1 MKIIICGAGL
11 SGRAIAEKL
20 SQIGNEVTIIDSS
33 KNLIEKLGSE
43 LDIRGIVG
51 HGAHPDI
58 LGEAGA
64 SDAEMLIAVTPSDEI
79 NMMACQV
86 AHSLFEVPKRIAR
99 VRDKSYLNPS
109 YQDLFISSNLPVN
122 IIISPEKE
130 VANSVFR
137 RFELPGTF
145 ENVPFGDNKL
155 RFLGV
160 KVDADCP
167 IKNTDI
173 GSLTDL
179 FPDLNTVIVGLNRDG
194 VIITPKTNEKL
205 IENDLAYLICP
216 SDYAARTLSIFGN
229 QIEIARRIVLV
240 GGGSIGKEV
249 GKLIENNTENIS
261 LRIIDLDKKNADDL
275 SDKFDKSFVI
285 LGSGMDKDIL
295 NEAEISSAD
304 ILISLTNSDE
314 TNFISAAFA
323 KSDGCQ
329 RVIALLNNK
338 DFQGL
343 IRSVDIGDFI
353 DPKAITVSSILRHV
367 RRGRIRNIYTLSD
380 GSAEVIEGE
389 VSSSSELVGPTI
401 EDLHLADGLRIGG
414 ILRNNEII
422 MPRGDT
428 KIKEGDYVTIFSIPS
443 KIHEVEQ
450 LFRVSASYY

>member
-261 LRIIDLDKKNADDL
+261 LRIIDLDKKNAEDL

-401 EDLHLADGLRIGG
+401 ENLHLADGLRIGG